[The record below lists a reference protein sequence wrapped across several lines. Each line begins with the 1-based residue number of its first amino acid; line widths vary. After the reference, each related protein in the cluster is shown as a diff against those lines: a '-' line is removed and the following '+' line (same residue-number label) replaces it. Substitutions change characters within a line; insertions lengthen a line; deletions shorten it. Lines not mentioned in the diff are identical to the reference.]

1 MRFRSLKDWLAW
13 QEGLHP
19 TAIDL
24 GLERVQ
30 TVWRT
35 MGARTLAPVV
45 VTVAGTNGKGSSVA
59 LLEAMLTACGHH
71 VGSYTS
77 PHLLRYNERVRVRG
91 VEVADADLCAAFE
104 RVDRARG
111 EVSLTYFEFG
121 SLAAFDLFSRAGLDV
136 VILEVGLG
144 GRLDAVNIVDADV
157 ALITAID
164 IDHST
169 WLGDTRELIAREKA
183 GILRAG
189 RPAVVSDPHPP
200 RTLIESA
207 AALGAPLHRLGVEYT
222 YQVGTDG
229 TPARDS
235 SWSWQAGSNC
245 WDSLPPPALAGRHQ
259 FQNAAGALMVMY
271 LLRERLPAT
280 EVQLRNGLQAAR
292 LGGRFEVMA
301 EGEVTTVLDVA
312 HNPDGVRVLA
322 GSLAEQGAFSHTVAV
337 WGMLAD
343 KDLRAAVQPLAQA
356 VDGWYIASPAATRAA
371 STQAMAAA
379 LREAGVRVPIH
390 TCPDPATA
398 YVAARRAVAR
408 GDRIVV
414 FGSFYTIAAVTPLV
428 GRGDPVVC

>member
-1 MRFRSLKDWLAW
+1 
-13 QEGLHP
+13 
-19 TAIDL
+19 
-24 GLERVQ
+24 
-30 TVWRT
+30 
-35 MGARTLAPVV
+35 
-45 VTVAGTNGKGSSVA
+45 
-59 LLEAMLTACGHH
+59 LTAGGHH

-91 VEVADADLCAAFE
+91 VEVADSDLCAAFE

-111 EVSLTYFEFG
+111 EVTLTYFEFG
-121 SLAAFDLFSRAGLDV
+121 TLAAFDLFSRAGLDV

-200 RTLIESA
+200 RTIVERA
-207 AALGAPLHRLGVEYT
+207 AALGVPLHRLGAEYT
-222 YQVGTDG
+222 YQVGADG
-229 TPARDS
+229 TAARDS
-235 SWSWQAGSNC
+235 SWSWQAGSNSRV
-245 WDSLPPPALAGRHQ
+245 SLPPPALVGRHQ
-259 FQNAAGALMVMY
+259 FQNAAGALMVMN
-271 LLRERLPAT
+271 LLSERLPAT
-280 EVQLRNGLQAAR
+280 EVQLRKGLQAAR
-292 LGGRFEVMA
+292 LGGRFEVIA
-301 EGEVTTVLDVA
+301 GEVTTVLDVA

-322 GSLAEQGAFSHTVAV
+322 GGLAEQGAFSHTVAV

-343 KDLRAAVQPLAQA
+343 KDLRAAVQSLAQA
-356 VDGWYIASPAATRAA
+356 VDEWYIAAPAATRAA

-390 TCPDPATA
+390 TYPDPAAA
-398 YVAARRAVAR
+398 YVAARHAVAR

-414 FGSFYTIAAVTPLV
+414 FGSFYTVAAVTPLV
-428 GRGDPVVC
+428 GRGDPVAG

>member
-1 MRFRSLKDWLAW
+1 MRFQSLKDWLAW

-24 GLERVQ
+24 GLERVR

-35 MGARTLAPVV
+35 MGARAPAPVV
-45 VTVAGTNGKGSSVA
+45 ITVAGTNGKGSSVA
-59 LLEAMLTACGHH
+59 LLEAMLTAGGHH

-77 PHLLRYNERVRVRG
+77 PHLFRYNERVRVRG
-91 VEVADADLCAAFE
+91 VEVADSDLCAAFE

-111 EVSLTYFEFG
+111 EVTLTYFEFG
-121 SLAAFDLFSRAGLDV
+121 TLAAFDLFSRADLDV
-136 VILEVGLG
+136 AILEVGLG

-169 WLGDTRELIAREKA
+169 WLGDTRDSIAREKA
-183 GILRAG
+183 GILRTG

-200 RTLIESA
+200 RTMVEHA

-222 YQVGTDG
+222 YQVDADR
-229 TPARDS
+229 TPAGDS

-245 WDSLPPPALAGRHQ
+245 RVSLPPPALVGRHQ
-259 FQNAAGALMVMY
+259 FQNAAGALMVMD

-280 EVQLRNGLQAAR
+280 EVQIRNGLQAAR
-292 LGGRFEVMA
+292 LGGRFEVKA
-301 EGEVTTVLDVA
+301 GEVTTVLDVA
-312 HNPDGVRVLA
+312 HNPDGARVLA
-322 GSLAEQGAFSHTVAV
+322 GALAEQGAFSHTVAV

-343 KDLRAAVQPLAQA
+343 KDLRATVQPLAQA
-356 VDGWYIASPAATRAA
+356 VDGWYVAAPAATRAA
-371 STQAMAAA
+371 STQAMAVA
-379 LREAGVRVPIH
+379 LHQAGVRVPIH
-390 TCPDPATA
+390 TYPDPAAA

-414 FGSFYTIAAVTPLV
+414 FGSFYTVAAVAPLV
-428 GRGDPVVC
+428 GRGDPVAG